1 MASITVKKHWRNV
14 RALGCLLSAQPSPT
28 LHHCHGGSMTQIR
41 GIGVLR
47 GTGEKAS
54 DYLVIPLAAHFHV
67 GQCGIDGVMGVVEW
81 ERNFGAQVDL
91 LDEVCRR
98 VGYDVWALAGVRR

>member
-1 MASITVKKHWRNV
+1 
-14 RALGCLLSAQPSPT
+14 
-28 LHHCHGGSMTQIR
+28 
-41 GIGVLR
+41 
-47 GTGEKAS
+47 
-54 DYLVIPLAAHFHV
+54 
-67 GQCGIDGVMGVVEW
+67 MGVVEW

>member
-47 GTGEKAS
+47 GTG
-54 DYLVIPLAAHFHV
+54 
-67 GQCGIDGVMGVVEW
+67 
-81 ERNFGAQVDL
+81 
-91 LDEVCRR
+91 
-98 VGYDVWALAGVRR
+98 